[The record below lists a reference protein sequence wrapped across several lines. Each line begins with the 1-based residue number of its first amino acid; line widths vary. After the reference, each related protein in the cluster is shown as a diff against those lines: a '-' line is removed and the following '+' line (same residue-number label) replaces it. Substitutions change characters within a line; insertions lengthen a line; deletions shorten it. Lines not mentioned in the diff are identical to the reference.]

1 MVLKLR
7 HKKKYFK
14 FSYLTIQT
22 MLISVKMFKQLCTW
36 LKNENKAK
44 TRKTRLK
51 QNILQIKCALIF
63 SAIKELE
70 ILKQ

>member
-1 MVLKLR
+1 
-7 HKKKYFK
+7 
-14 FSYLTIQT
+14 
-22 MLISVKMFKQLCTW
+22 MFKQLCTW

-51 QNILQIKCALIF
+51 QNILQIKCAVIF

-70 ILKQ
+70 ILKQQCNNFMLT

>member
-1 MVLKLR
+1 
-7 HKKKYFK
+7 
-14 FSYLTIQT
+14 

-44 TRKTRLK
+44 TWKTRFK